1 MKRADDTNTFIY
13 YVKRIKQIFI
23 YLFIKS
29 CVKYSVSSST
39 RIIGLTLWVMS
50 RPPFLASPEPF
61 VFVADC

>member
-13 YVKRIKQIFI
+13 YVKRIKQ
-23 YLFIKS
+23 IKS

-61 VFVADC
+61 VFVADY